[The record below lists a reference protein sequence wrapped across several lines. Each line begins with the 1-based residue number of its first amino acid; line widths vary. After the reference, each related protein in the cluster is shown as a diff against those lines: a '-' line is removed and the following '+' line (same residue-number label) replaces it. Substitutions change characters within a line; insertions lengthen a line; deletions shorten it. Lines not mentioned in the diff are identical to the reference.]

1 MDQASYKKGKIRSL
15 KGLVIRVQFDE
26 DMPNVNEMLYADNQ
40 AKSPLLVSSLDHG
53 DMAICLNIGGDY
65 SLQKGDAVSRS
76 GRSLEIPV
84 GEEMIGRVWDTMG
97 RPIDGK
103 PPLEPE
109 VLDKMIKRPIFS
121 PDFQETSLVSRPD
134 DILETGM
141 KVLDFFTP
149 FVKGRKIGI
158 VGGAGVGK
166 TVLTME
172 IINNVAEGSGA
183 ISMFA
188 GIGERIREGH
198 ELYQTLAEN
207 DLLKTTAMFFG
218 QMNENPVQRSLIGLA
233 AITLAEY
240 FRDDMKKDVLLF
252 ADNMYRYIQAKNE
265 VSTII
270 DQTPAEGGYQPTVFS
285 DVKTFQDR
293 LATNENGSITALQ
306 TIYVPAD
313 DLSDPAV
320 QMIQHELD
328 STIVLSRA
336 VAAQGIRPAVDILA
350 SSSSLLTPEIV
361 GERHYALAKQ
371 ATAILQKY
379 ESLKGIIAIIGE
391 SELSAEDRDDY
402 NRAKQLI
409 EFFKQRFNVMEKVT
423 GIPGEHINREMT
435 LQGVEAIIGKYESP
449 EADKTED
456 GPEPKPETTAS
467 PESEPKAKS
476 NIDDKPKASDDI
488 ESETKTE
495 PSATSKA
502 EADISVTD
510 KAEAKPEA
518 KADTKSAGWF
528 HRLKIE
534 SQRHKQSRLKSDQ
547 QENKSDTNSKPTTE
561 TKADKSSIDKSET
574 KDEKTKPAPS
584 LAEAIDSIAAD
595 TPDEDD

>member
-1 MDQASYKKGKIRSL
+1 MSKQPTAYAKGSVRSL
-15 KGLVIRVQFDE
+15 KGIVIKVQFEKDVP
-26 DMPNVNEMLYADNQ
+26 DINEMLYVDND
-40 AKSPLLVSSLDHG
+40 KRSPLLVSSISRG
-53 DMAICLNIGGDY
+53 DTAICLNIGGDY
-65 SLQKGDAVSRS
+65 GIKKGDAVSRS
-76 GRSLEIPV
+76 GQSLEIPV
-84 GEEMIGRVWDTMG
+84 GEAMVGRVWDAMG

-103 PPLEPE
+103 PPLSDE
-109 VLDKMIKRPIFS
+109 VLADMPRRPIFS
-121 PDFQETSLVSRPD
+121 PNFQETSLDNRPD
-134 DILETGM
+134 NILETGL

-172 IINNVAEGSGA
+172 IINNVAVGSGA

-198 ELYQTLAEN
+198 ELYKTLGDN

-218 QMNENPVQRSLIGLA
+218 QMNENPVQRSLIGLS

-240 FRDDMKKDVLLF
+240 FRDDQKKDVLLF

-293 LATNENGSITALQ
+293 LSSNDNGSITALQ

-336 VAAQGIRPAVDILA
+336 VAAQGIRPSVDILA
-350 SSSSLLTPEIV
+350 SKSSLLTPQVV
-361 GERHYALAKQ
+361 GERHYDLA
-371 ATAILQKY
+371 TRSIAILQKY

-391 SELSAEDRDDY
+391 SELSSEDREDY
-402 NRAKQLI
+402 TKAKQLI

-423 GIPGEHINREMT
+423 GVPGETMT
-435 LQGVEAIIGKYESP
+435 RQQTLDGVEAIIGKSP
-449 EADKTED
+449 DAVPDINQSD
-456 GPEPKPETTAS
+456 G
-467 PESEPKAKS
+467 
-476 NIDDKPKASDDI
+476 
-488 ESETKTE
+488 
-495 PSATSKA
+495 
-502 EADISVTD
+502 SVV
-510 KAEAKPEA
+510 
-518 KADTKSAGWF
+518 
-528 HRLKIE
+528 
-534 SQRHKQSRLKSDQ
+534 SDQ
-547 QENKSDTNSKPTTE
+547 QAAEPESDKEVASNESK
-561 TKADKSSIDKSET
+561 
-574 KDEKTKPAPS
+574 
-584 LAEAIDSIAAD
+584 EAS
-595 TPDEDD
+595 